1 MHTKFRLLLLAIALL
16 TLAARTTLPV
26 MAQNPTGSIHG
37 MVTDQQ
43 GAVIQNATVTVT
55 NKATGDTRKVN
66 AGSDGI
72 YAVENLLPGQY
83 DVKIEAQGFATQ
95 NITSLVVQTG
105 STSSGDAVLRA
116 GAVGEVVDVV
126 AEAPIIDK
134 QNFKIDGVVTRQK
147 IDALPLNGRNFLQ
160 LALLEPGV
168 GVSVSNPGNANSL
181 FNVSIG
187 GADSALTRIT
197 VDGGSVLDP
206 VTGGAAQNFS
216 TESIQEFQI
225 STFSFDLSTGV
236 TSVGAVNIITRTG
249 TNAFHG
255 NGFLFFR
262 DHSFAALPTF
272 FRPAGSFDPFFR
284 RYQSGGSFGGPIKKD
299 RAFFFANFEK
309 LNQTSAVSTFVT
321 GPPVL
326 AAFNSTFTSP
336 YTGYLLNARGDFK
349 ISDKN
354 NLFARFSRDK
364 NDTFAPNGN
373 NVMPSNWRANR
384 NRDNNLQGGLTTV
397 FTQNLVNDVRFN
409 YQRINNTSD
418 IPSAA
423 DCPPSNPACIGIA
436 SDPLGKGVQIQV
448 NNSNLVIGNE
458 TNAPQSRVLDRYQTR
473 DDMNW
478 QKGAHRIRYGAE
490 WEHNYGTGS
499 WDFFDPALIVL
510 HDPRDVEA
518 TNAGLA
524 AAVDGSIAA
533 GLLPAALGPVIKA
546 NLNIPIPASLR
557 TGSTIRPTLA
567 DLLQLP
573 FIAGVAGVGDKA
585 QPPSFHTDIARQ
597 GNRYRFYGQ
606 DSWLAKP
613 GFTLSFGAS
622 YQYETNLGNHD
633 LNHPALLQA
642 LIGDLGKSKKD
653 KNNIAPSLGFAW
665 DVRNNGKT
673 VIRGGAGIYY
683 DTILFVT
690 RLLERPL
697 LGPAGDGRLSIPT
710 AFFRNTIAFP
720 RLAGLGAFSLYSNA
734 INPAVG
740 QGLDIRNNLVGV
752 APTASTLPSKFTGQN
767 LLDALAA
774 QVPQLQALL
783 NAGASQGF
791 DSLQY
796 VKSSQLPGTL
806 LDPNLVVPYSEQFTL
821 GFQHQLPNNMVVSV
835 DFVQRNRYHGTQGL
849 AAAIDYNHFNR
860 SAARGG
866 PVLPKCTAAQAVD
879 PNAIC
884 ANGPIFI
891 INSVDRNHYR
901 ALLAKVDKR
910 FSNRYQFTASYA
922 LSSLT
927 GFFLRGGTPE
937 DADAWFKTSG
947 PLSSDAKHR
956 FTFSG
961 LVNLPGGIQTSLIA
975 VFSSRAPFDA
985 RLGGTVDLN
994 GDGQGGDTLPGLK
1007 INDLGRG
1014 TSKSDL
1020 FTLVGLF
1027 NQNVAKPTCNATFT
1041 TCTISP
1047 VVLPANFSF
1056 GDIFQS
1062 EDVRVS
1068 KTFRFK
1074 ERYSI
1079 EAIAEVFNIFNF
1091 ANLGGYSQTLDS
1103 SRFDSAGNVV
1113 PISSYT
1119 FGQPS
1124 QRLGL
1129 GGFGTGAP
1137 RALQLAARF
1146 SF

>member
-26 MAQNPTGSIHG
+26 MAQNPTGSIRG
-37 MVTDQQ
+37 VVTDQH

-55 NKATGDTRKVN
+55 NKATGDSRKIN
-66 AGSDGI
+66 AGGDGI
-72 YAVENLLPGQY
+72 YAVENLLPGEY

-105 STSSGDAVLRA
+105 STSTGDAVLRA

-168 GVSVSNPGNANSL
+168 GVSVSAPGNANSL

-225 STFSFDLSTGV
+225 STFNFDLSTGV

-262 DHSFAALPTF
+262 DKSFAALPTF
-272 FRPAGSFDPFFR
+272 FRPAGVFDPDFR
-284 RYQSGGSFGGPIKKD
+284 RYQGGGSFGGPIKKD
-299 RAFFFANFEK
+299 RAFFFANYEK
-309 LNQTSAVSTFVT
+309 LNQTSAVSTFIS

-326 AAFNSTFTSP
+326 SAFNSTFTSP
-336 YTGYLLNARGDFK
+336 YTGYLLNVRGDVK

-354 NLFARFSRDK
+354 NLFTRFSRDK
-364 NDTFAPNGN
+364 NDAFAPNGTSAGL
-373 NVMPSNWRANR
+373 MPSIWRANR
-384 NRDNNLQGGLTTV
+384 NRDNNIQGGLTTV

-418 IPSAA
+418 VPSDT
-423 DCPPSNPACIGIA
+423 DCPPSNPACIGLRGA
-436 SDPLGKGVQIQV
+436 QISV
-448 NNSNLVIGNE
+448 NNSNFLIGNE
-458 TNAPQSRVLDRYQTR
+458 TNAPQNRLLDRYQTR

-490 WEHNYGTGS
+490 WEHNYGVGS

-518 TNAGLA
+518 TNVGLIA
-524 AAVDGSIAA
+524 ATAAVPEPFRTAIR
-533 GLLPAALGPVIKA
+533 A
-546 NLNIPIPASLR
+546 NLFIPIPASLQ
-557 TGSTIRPTLA
+557 TGSTLRPTLA

-573 FIAGVAGVGDKA
+573 FIAGVAGVGDKV

-606 DSWLAKP
+606 DSWLMKP

-633 LNHPALLQA
+633 LDHPALLAA

-665 DVRNNGKT
+665 DVKNNGKT
-673 VIRGGAGIYY
+673 VVRGGAGIYY
-683 DTILFVT
+683 DTVLFVT

-697 LGPAGDGRLSIPT
+697 LGPAGDGRLSVPT
-710 AFFRNTIAFP
+710 AFFRNSTAFP
-720 RLAGLGAFSLYSNA
+720 RLSPLPGALAAFNAYSNA

-740 QGLDIRNNLVGV
+740 QGLDIRNNLIGL
-752 APTASTLPSKFTGQN
+752 APTPSTLPSKLTGQN
-767 LLDALAA
+767 FLDMLAA
-774 QVPQLQALL
+774 QVPVLQAQL
-783 NAGASQGF
+783 NAGAAAGF
-791 DSLQY
+791 DSLQF

-806 LDPNLVVPYSEQFTL
+806 LDPNLEVPYSEQFTI
-821 GFQHQLPNNMVVSV
+821 GVQHQMPHNMAISV
-835 DFVQRNRYHGTQGL
+835 DFVQRNRFHNTQGL

-879 PNAIC
+879 PTAIC

-901 ALLAKVDKR
+901 ALLVKLDKR

-927 GFFLRGGTPE
+927 GFFLKGGTPE
-937 DADAWFKTSG
+937 DADKWFGTSG
-947 PLSSDAKHR
+947 PLSADAKHR

-961 LVNLPGGIQTSLIA
+961 LVNLPWGIQTSLIT
-975 VFSSRAPFDA
+975 VLSSKAPFDA
-985 RLGGTVDLN
+985 RVGGTVDLD

-1014 TSKSDL
+1014 TGRSDL
-1020 FTLVGLF
+1020 FTLVGQF
-1027 NQNVAKPTCNATFT
+1027 NQNVSKPTCNATFT

-1047 VVLPANFSF
+1047 LVLPPNFTF
-1056 GDIFQS
+1056 GDTFQS

-1068 KTFRFK
+1068 KIFKFK
-1074 ERYSI
+1074 ERYSL
-1079 EAIAEVFNIFNF
+1079 EAIAEVFNIFNI
-1091 ANLGGYSQTLDS
+1091 ANLGGYSGTLDS
-1103 SRFDSAGNVV
+1103 SKFDAAGNVV
-1113 PISSYT
+1113 PKTSYS
-1119 FGQPS
+1119 FGQPT

-1137 RALQLAARF
+1137 RALQIAARF

>member
-1 MHTKFRLLLLAIALL
+1 MHTKFKLLLLAIALI
-16 TLAARTTLPV
+16 TLAARTALPV
-26 MAQNPTGSIHG
+26 MAQNPTGSIRG
-37 MVTDQQ
+37 IVTDQH

-55 NKATGDTRKVN
+55 NKATGDTRKIN

-72 YAVENLLPGQY
+72 YAVENLLPGSY
-83 DVKIEAQGFATQ
+83 DVKVEAQGFATQ

-105 STSSGDAVLRA
+105 STSTGDATLRA

-168 GVSVSNPGNANSL
+168 GVSVSAPGNANSL

-225 STFSFDLSTGV
+225 STFNFDLSTGV

-249 TNAFHG
+249 TNAYHG
-255 NGFLFFR
+255 NGFIFFR
-262 DHSFAALPTF
+262 DKSFAALPTF
-272 FRPAGSFDPFFR
+272 FRPAGVFDPDFR

-309 LNQTSAVSTFVT
+309 LNQTSAISTFIT
-321 GPPVL
+321 GAPAL
-326 AAFNSTFTSP
+326 AAFNTSFTSP
-336 YTGYLLNARGDFK
+336 YTGYLFNVRGDIK

-354 NLFARFSRDK
+354 NMFARFSRDK
-364 NDTFAPNGN
+364 NDAFSPNGSSSGL
-373 NVMPSNWRANR
+373 MPSIWRANR
-384 NRDNNLQGGLTTV
+384 NRDNNIQAGLTTV

-418 IPSAA
+418 IPSDS
-423 DCPPSNPACIGIA
+423 DCPPSNPACIGLRG
-436 SDPLGKGVQIQV
+436 PQISI
-448 NNSNLVIGNE
+448 NNSNFLIGNE
-458 TNAPQSRVLDRYQTR
+458 TNAPQNRLLDRYQTR

-478 QKGAHRIRYGAE
+478 QKGSHRIRYGAE
-490 WEHNYGTGS
+490 WEHNYGVGS

-518 TNAGLA
+518 TNVGLIA
-524 AAVDGSIAA
+524 ATAAVPEPFRTAIRTN
-533 GLLPAALGPVIKA
+533 LFIPV
-546 NLNIPIPASLR
+546 PASLA
-557 TGSTIRPTLA
+557 TGSTTRPTLA
-567 DLLQLP
+567 DILQLP
-573 FIAGVAGVGDKA
+573 FIAGVAGIGDKV

-613 GFTLSFGAS
+613 GFTFSFGAS

-633 LNHPALLQA
+633 LNHPALLAA

-653 KNNIAPSLGFAW
+653 KNNIAPSAGFAW
-665 DVRNNGKT
+665 DVKNNGKT
-673 VIRGGAGIYY
+673 VVRGGAGIYY

-710 AFFRNTIAFP
+710 AFFKNTIAFP
-720 RLAGLGAFSLYSNA
+720 RLAPLPGALAAFNAYSNA

-740 QGLDIRNNLVGV
+740 QGLDIQRNLIGLS
-752 APTASTLPSKFTGQN
+752 AIPSTLPSKLTAQN
-767 LLDALAA
+767 FLDMLAVQGPA
-774 QVPQLQALL
+774 TQALL
-783 NAGASQGF
+783 NAGAAAGF
-791 DSLQY
+791 DSLQFI
-796 VKSSQLPGTL
+796 KASQLPGTL
-806 LDPNLVVPYSEQFTL
+806 LDPNLEVPYSEQFTI
-821 GFQHQLPNNMVVSV
+821 GVQHQLPHNMAISV
-835 DFVQRNRYHGTQGL
+835 DFVERNRFHNTQGL

-891 INSVDRNHYR
+891 INSVDRNHYK
-901 ALLAKVDKR
+901 ALLVKVDKR

-922 LSSLT
+922 LSNLT
-927 GFFLRGGTPE
+927 GFFTKGGTPE
-937 DADAWFKTSG
+937 DADKWFGSSG

-961 LVNLPGGIQTSLIA
+961 VVSLPVGIQASLIT
-975 VFSSRAPFDA
+975 VLSSRAPFNA
-985 RLGGTVDLN
+985 RVGGTVDLN
-994 GDGQGGDTLPGLK
+994 GDGQGGDTLPDLK
-1007 INDLGRG
+1007 VNDLGRG
-1014 TSKSDL
+1014 TSKADL
-1020 FTLVGLF
+1020 FKLVGLY
-1027 NQNVAKPTCNATFT
+1027 NQNVVKPTCNATFT
-1041 TCTISP
+1041 TCTLNP
-1047 VVLPANFSF
+1047 VVLPPTFEF

-1068 KTFRFK
+1068 KVFKFK

-1079 EAIAEVFNIFNF
+1079 EAIAEVFNIFNI
-1091 ANLGGYSQTLDS
+1091 ANLTGYSSTLDS
-1103 SRFDSAGNVV
+1103 SKFDTAGNVL
-1113 PISSYT
+1113 PKASYA

>member
-26 MAQNPTGSIHG
+26 MAQNPTGSIRG
-37 MVTDQQ
+37 VVTDQQ
-43 GAVIQNATVTVT
+43 GAVIQNATVSVT
-55 NKATGDTRKVN
+55 NKATGDSRKVN
-66 AGSDGI
+66 AGNDGI
-72 YAVENLLPGQY
+72 YAVENLLPGEY
-83 DVKIEAQGFATQ
+83 DVKIEAKGFATQ

-105 STSSGDAVLRA
+105 STSTGDAVLRA

-168 GVSVSNPGNANSL
+168 GVSVSAPGNANSL

-225 STFSFDLSTGV
+225 STFNFDLSTGV

-262 DHSFAALPTF
+262 DKSFAALPTF
-272 FRPAGSFDPFFR
+272 FRPAGAFDPAFR

-309 LNQTSAVSTFVT
+309 LNQTSAISTFIT
-321 GPPVL
+321 GAPAL
-326 AAFNSTFTSP
+326 AAFNTSFTSP
-336 YTGYLLNARGDFK
+336 YTGYLLNVRGDFK

-354 NLFARFSRDK
+354 NVFARFSRDK
-364 NDTFAPNGN
+364 NDAFSPNGSSAGI
-373 NVMPSNWRANR
+373 MPSLWRANR
-384 NRDNNLQGGLTTV
+384 NRDNNIQGGLTTV
-397 FTQNLVNDVRFN
+397 FTQNLVNDARFN

-418 IPSAA
+418 IPSDT
-423 DCPPSNPACIGIA
+423 DCPPANPACIGLRGA
-436 SDPLGKGVQIQV
+436 QIQI
-448 NNSNLVIGNE
+448 NNSNFVIGNE
-458 TNAPQSRVLDRYQTR
+458 TNAPQNRLLDRYQTR

-478 QKGAHRIRYGAE
+478 QKGAHRIRFGAE
-490 WEHNYGTGS
+490 WEHNYGVGS

-510 HDPRDVEA
+510 HDPRDIEA
-518 TNAGLA
+518 TNVGLA
-524 AAVDGSIAA
+524 AALAA
-533 GLLPAALGPVIKA
+533 VPEPFKSAILA

-557 TGSTIRPTLA
+557 TGSTTRPTLA
-567 DLLQLP
+567 DILQLSY
-573 FIAGVAGVGDKA
+573 IAGVAGVGDKV
-585 QPPSFHTDIARQ
+585 QPPSFHTNIARQ
-597 GNRYRFYGQ
+597 GNRYRYYGQ
-606 DSWLAKP
+606 DSWLMKP

-633 LNHPALLQA
+633 LDHPALLKA

-673 VIRGGAGIYY
+673 VVRGGAGMYY

-697 LGPAGDGRLSIPT
+697 LGPAGDGRLSVPT
-710 AFFRNTIAFP
+710 AFFKNTIAFP
-720 RLAGLGAFSLYSNA
+720 RLSPLPGALAAFNAYSNA

-740 QGLDIRNNLVGV
+740 QGLDIQRNLIGLSAV
-752 APTASTLPSKFTGQN
+752 PSTLPSKLTGQN
-767 LLDALAA
+767 FLDMLAVQA
-774 QVPQLQALL
+774 PALQAQL
-783 NAGASQGF
+783 NAGAAAGF
-791 DSLQY
+791 DSLQF
-796 VKSSQLPGTL
+796 VKASQLPGTL
-806 LDPNLVVPYSEQFTL
+806 LDPNLVVPYSEQFTIGL
-821 GFQHQLPNNMVVSV
+821 QHQMPHNMAISV
-835 DFVQRNRYHGTQGL
+835 DFVQRNRFHNTQGL

-866 PVLPKCTAAQAVD
+866 PVLPKCTAAQSVD

-891 INSVDRNHYR
+891 INSVDRNHYK
-901 ALLAKVDKR
+901 ALLVKLDKR
-910 FSNRYQFTASYA
+910 FSSRYQFTASYA

-927 GFFLRGGTPE
+927 GFFTKGGTPE
-937 DADAWFKTSG
+937 DADKWFGTSG

-961 LVNLPGGIQTSLIA
+961 LVNLPGGFQTSLIA
-975 VFSSRAPFDA
+975 VFSSKAPFNA
-985 RLGGTVDLN
+985 RVGGTVDLN
-994 GDGQGGDTLPGLK
+994 GDGQGGDTLPDLRV
-1007 INDLGRG
+1007 NDLGRG
-1014 TSKSDL
+1014 TSKADL
-1020 FTLVGLF
+1020 FRLVGLY
-1027 NQNVAKPTCNATFT
+1027 NQNVSKPTCNATFT
-1041 TCTISP
+1041 TCAINP
-1047 VVLPANFSF
+1047 VVLPPNFEF
-1056 GDIFQS
+1056 GDLFQS
-1062 EDVRVS
+1062 EDVRLS

-1079 EAIAEVFNIFNF
+1079 EAIAEVFNIFNI
-1091 ANLGGYSQTLDS
+1091 ANLSGFSGTLDS
-1103 SRFDSAGNVV
+1103 SSFDTAGNVK
-1113 PISSYT
+1113 PKASYAY
-1119 FGQPS
+1119 GQPS